1 MFATWTSTIAAE
13 RLKFAQVGRGWRTN
27 CYRCLA
33 THTASQPW
41 LRPNP
46 LRPHSANTV
55 GTATTCGCRANVMRS
70 SLYVI
75 SKKIETILYGARFY
89 QALRQRCNRGVTAYI
104 INPATSNIHRMYERS
119 VTQNV
124 TFSSPPLLHHKS
136 ARDSWN
142 ICGGSHNSAHS
153 LCDVQKCTTS
163 YPRTISTPS
172 YAHAN
177 NTHLL
182 RFGVIL
188 LIFFFSFSSLYR
200 IKWWPRASSLTT

>member
-1 MFATWTSTIAAE
+1 MVETKSIATAFREHGGHGNHMWLPCERDAFIA
-13 RLKFAQVGRGWRTN
+13 
-27 CYRCLA
+27 
-33 THTASQPW
+33 
-41 LRPNP
+41 LRN
-46 LRPHSANTV
+46 
-55 GTATTCGCRANVMRS
+55 
-70 SLYVI
+70 I
-75 SKKIETILYGARFY
+75 KKIETILYGARFY